1 MLVGIGY
8 DREFV
13 IVLLAKNAYLV
24 IAGINIIIK

>member
-13 IVLLAKNAYLV
+13 IVLLAKIAYLV